1 MARSGQIEVRI
12 LRLEVIELLALVLGD
27 GAVLV
32 LKDEVV
38 AADDDPLTLTR
49 LAMPWAT
56 IYSTSECISSW
67 EMPRSLASRTT
78 ALAIEWG
85 KCSSRQAASCK
96 TSRSLQ
102 PEKGRP

>member
-38 AADDDPLTLTR
+38 AADDDQFV
-49 LAMPWAT
+49 
-56 IYSTSECISSW
+56 
-67 EMPRSLASRTT
+67 
-78 ALAIEWG
+78 G
-85 KCSSRQAASCK
+85 
-96 TSRSLQ
+96 
-102 PEKGRP
+102 